1 MLSIPPIAGR
11 SVPGKTDPLPAAGN
25 TNLERVPTVRSPT
38 RTDVDGVHALDLN
51 NYVRVVQRHWRT
63 LVLVIA
69 VSLLGSAVAAWAQPT
84 LYATSTT
91 LVATV
96 ADEASPQ
103 DESTLRHA
111 AAQRAATLSQFAA
124 TVPVQRAAVTAAAR
138 DTGLPA
144 RVPEEVV
151 ATADG
156 ATPFLRITVTDQ
168 DPRWAQAVA
177 TAYGTAMPTGLAGI
191 DESVATAAKQ
201 VTTLTPALLPQTP
214 VSPDRVQYL
223 LLGALLGLVLGI
235 GLIVLRESL
244 VRHVTEPEDVGRAL
258 ALPVLGAIP
267 QEEPKR
273 ALPMRSAPNS
283 SRAEAYRAVLANL
296 PFLTVLEDAPQSLL
310 ITSTTSGEGVTTLA
324 GNLAVALARSG
335 RRVLLVDAN
344 LRVPRVHEIFDLPA
358 GPGLSEVLAGEST
371 LAEAVHVIDGG
382 SLRVLTAGD
391 PPPDPVERLTSSK
404 ATALLASIASE
415 ADVVVFDSPPVVPV
429 ADALFLSRQVGSVI
443 LTTRVG
449 TTRKDR
455 LLRAGDAL
463 HQVRAPLAGV
473 VVNGTAGRDGR
484 LRPRRRHGQA
494 LVRPTPLRTP
504 PAPAAAQPG
513 GRDSQDGT
521 GPHEAG

>member
-1 MLSIPPIAGR
+1 
-11 SVPGKTDPLPAAGN
+11 
-25 TNLERVPTVRSPT
+25 VRSPT

-51 NYVRVVQRHWRT
+51 NYVRVVQRHWKM

-69 VSLLGSAVAAWAQPT
+69 VSVLGSTVAVWAQPT
-84 LYATSTT
+84 LYETSTT

-103 DESTLRHA
+103 DESTLRQA

-124 TVPVQRAAVTAAAR
+124 TVPVQQAVITAAAR

-177 TAYGTAMPTGLAGI
+177 TAYGTAMPAGLVDI
-191 DESVATAAKQ
+191 DESVATAAEQ
-201 VTTLTPALLPQTP
+201 VTTLTPALVPQTP
-214 VSPDRVQYL
+214 VGPDRTQYL
-223 LLGALLGLVLGI
+223 LLGALLGLVLGL
-235 GLIVLRESL
+235 GVIVLRESL
-244 VRHVTEPEDVGRAL
+244 ARHVTEPEDVGRAL

-273 ALPMRSAPNS
+273 ALPMRSAPDS

-296 PFLTVLEDAPQSLL
+296 PFLTMPDDGPQALL
-310 ITSTTSGEGVTTLA
+310 ITGTTSREGVTTLA
-324 GNLAVALARSG
+324 GNLAVALSRSG

-344 LRVPRVHEIFDLPA
+344 LRDPRIHEIFDLPA
-358 GPGLSEVLAGEST
+358 GPGLSEVLAGEAT
-371 LAEAVHVIDGG
+371 VAEAEHVIDGG
-382 SLRVLTAGD
+382 SLRVLTAGQ
-391 PPPDPVERLTSSK
+391 PPAEPVERLTSAK
-404 ATALLASIASE
+404 ATALLASIGSE

-429 ADALFLSRQVGSVI
+429 ADALFLARQVGAVI
-443 LTTRVG
+443 LTARVG

-473 VVNGTAGRDGR
+473 VVNGTASRDDR
-484 LRPRRRHGQA
+484 LRPRRRHGRA
-494 LVRPTPLRTP
+494 PGR
-504 PAPAAAQPG
+504 PAPHSTAPAPPSVHSGAQVPQG
-513 GRDSQDGT
+513 GT
-521 GPHEAG
+521 GRPE